1 MSEEA
6 ENEQLT
12 IRIKD
17 GVSAL
22 LAGGARLAGH
32 VLCAA
37 GERPTAG
44 SAGTCLGFCVC
55 LIVMVCD
62 RPLFMCISIGVR
74 GSFSGHC
81 TIIKWD
87 LLRLFGLI
95 WYSITGS
102 WYPVQNFW
110 PAWRQFSARAR
121 DFYE

>member
-44 SAGTCLGFCVC
+44 SAGTCWVLC
-55 LIVMVCD
+55 LFDCD
-62 RPLFMCISIGVR
+62 GLRPP
-74 GSFSGHC
+74 
-81 TIIKWD
+81 IIYVHIH
-87 LLRLFGLI
+87 RCPG
-95 WYSITGS
+95 
-102 WYPVQNFW
+102 
-110 PAWRQFSARAR
+110 
-121 DFYE
+121 